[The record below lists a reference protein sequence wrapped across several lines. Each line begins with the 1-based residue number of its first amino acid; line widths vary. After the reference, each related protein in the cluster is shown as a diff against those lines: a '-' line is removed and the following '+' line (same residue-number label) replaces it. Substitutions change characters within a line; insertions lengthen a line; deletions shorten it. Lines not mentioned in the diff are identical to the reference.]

1 MSQFSSVN
9 DHFVLV
15 PAIMLALFGCAIL
28 LLDTWLFPDLKDRKY
43 TFLLVVVALCITGF
57 GLWRQQVYVSAGP
70 ALTAFDGSLTMD
82 GFALF
87 FNWIFWWPRSSLP
100 WCLTSTSILKASS
113 TASITR

>member
-1 MSQFSSVN
+1 MSPFYSAT

-28 LLDTWLFPDLKDRKY
+28 LLDTWLFPDPKDRKY
-43 TFLLVVVALCITGF
+43 TFLLVVVALVITGF
-57 GLWRQQVYVSAGP
+57 GLWRQQAFLGAGS

-87 FNWIFWWPRSSLP
+87 FNWIFLVAA
-100 WCLTSTSILKASS
+100 ASH
-113 TASITR
+113 TTMIIGKRKR